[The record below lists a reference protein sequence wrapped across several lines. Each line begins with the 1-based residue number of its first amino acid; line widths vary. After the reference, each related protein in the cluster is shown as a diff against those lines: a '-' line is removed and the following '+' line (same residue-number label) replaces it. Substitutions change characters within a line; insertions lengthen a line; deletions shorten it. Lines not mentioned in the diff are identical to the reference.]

1 MLVPTTTLTVLQ
13 YQQLLLVGKI
23 VSRNSPLHSPLRRKR
38 RDSSLSIS
46 VMLCPSKMVHST
58 YRYCIGAFDRESGT
72 MTLHRAQQFLLKPHI
87 PGILYIHSI
96 TCLVKVVICC
106 AGKTDIGVD
115 DSAAAEQ
122 QTPSKTD
129 YRKSVDKMVNLFGSE
144 KQKRAFSAAKR
155 NVVDEGELDAA
166 LATAVSHIK
175 KEVEDVASG
184 MILLY
189 GLRTIL
195 LVISSHIGYDD

>member
-1 MLVPTTTLTVLQ
+1 MTA
-13 YQQLLLVGKI
+13 
-23 VSRNSPLHSPLRRKR
+23 SAH
-38 RDSSLSIS
+38 
-46 VMLCPSKMVHST
+46 
-58 YRYCIGAFDRESGT
+58 RYCIGAFDRESGT

-87 PGILYIHSI
+87 PGILYIHNI
-96 TCLVKVVICC
+96 TCLVKVVTYTCC

-129 YRKSVDKMVNLFGSE
+129 YKKSVDKMVNLFGSE

-184 MILLY
+184 MMLTAI
-189 GLRTIL
+189 RSKNN
-195 LVISSHIGYDD
+195 LVSNFKSYWL